1 MASSFTKGV
10 NMTDME
16 MKALG
21 VRLSVL
27 TIDRFAERAKKE
39 GLSQT
44 EMLEKIMAQYL
55 DELPPKDLDSAP
67 KESGLDEAIERIH
80 RAASDIEKAAMKVKE
95 SEGVEGYKKTIRD
108 VADEVSSL
116 SRLIGSVK
124 TLHGVLSSAQKTIM
138 DAAEGASEPFAK
150 LVLDQAQQA
159 EKFKASY
166 EQMATNIQ
174 TLDALSKSAVKN
186 AEKVANCLDSDVKG
200 AVAEVTT
207 RVFEKAD
214 GFLDKRN
221 TFLQALM
228 LVALLGTAGSFAA
241 IWMVWKVIPDQTIS
255 CRIVTDNLYEA
266 ACAFQARNSG
276 PLTDL
281 AKRVRCEK

>member
-1 MASSFTKGV
+1 
-10 NMTDME
+10 MTDME

-55 DELPPKDLDSAP
+55 DELPQKDLDSTP
-67 KESGLDEAIERIH
+67 KESGLDEAVERIH
-80 RAASDIEKAAMKVKE
+80 QAAKDIEKAALKVKE

-138 DAAEGASEPFAK
+138 DAAESASEPFEK

-174 TLDALSKSAVKN
+174 TLDTLSKSAVKN
-186 AEKVANCLDSDVKG
+186 AEKVANSLDSDVKN
-200 AVAEVTT
+200 AVSEVTT
-207 RVFEKAD
+207 RVFEKAE

-228 LVALLGTAGSFAA
+228 LLAILGTAGSGVA
-241 IWMVWKVIPDQTIS
+241 IYLGKWVIPKQVKS
-255 CRIVTDNLYEA
+255 CELVFDEVIEA
-266 ACAFQARNSG
+266 ACLFQQNKVD
-276 PLTDL
+276 PLVKL
-281 AKRVRCEK
+281 AKRVRCDQ